1 MRPLGLGPA
10 GSLAR
15 LLLALAVAYGAW
27 QAPGTIRSLQEQARA
42 GEGLTRLERELA
54 PVRGV
59 DVDTRILERAR
70 ELIPAEAAFSLV
82 TGDAVRVSTPVT
94 FEAFRQ
100 FAAYWLLPRRQTLDP
115 TQAEWVVSYGGDL
128 AGLGLRFRRV
138 VVVGEGL
145 AVAEVLR

>member
-1 MRPLGLGPA
+1 MMP
-10 GSLAR
+10 LAR
-15 LLLALAVAYGAW
+15 LVLALAVAYGAW
-27 QAPGTIRSLQEQARA
+27 HAPETIRSLQAQARA

-54 PVRGV
+54 PVRGA
-59 DVDTRILERAR
+59 DVDTLIFERAR
-70 ELIPAEAAFSLV
+70 ELVPDGATFYLI

-94 FEAFRQ
+94 FDAFRP
-100 FAAYWLLPRRQTLDP
+100 FAAYWLLPRRQTSDP
-115 TQAEWVVSYGGDL
+115 AQADWVVSYGGDL